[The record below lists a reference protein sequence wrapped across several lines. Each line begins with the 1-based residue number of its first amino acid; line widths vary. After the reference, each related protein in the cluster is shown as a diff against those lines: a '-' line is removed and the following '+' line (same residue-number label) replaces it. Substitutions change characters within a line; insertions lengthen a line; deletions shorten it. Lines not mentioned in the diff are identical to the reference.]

1 MNTLNELYGVILD
14 RKSNPVEGSYTNY
27 LLEKGTEKIAKKVGE
42 EAVETAIA
50 AAKEDRQEI
59 IGEIADVIY
68 HILVLMADQDISIE
82 DVEAELKSRRG

>member
-1 MNTLNELYGVILD
+1 MDTLNELYSIILD
-14 RKSNPVEGSYTNY
+14 RKANPTEGSYTNY
-27 LLEKGTEKIAKKVGE
+27 LLDKGTEKIAKKVGE

-50 AAKEDRQEI
+50 AAKQDRQEI

-68 HILVLMADQDISIE
+68 HVLVLMADQNISIE

>member
-1 MNTLNELYGVILD
+1 MDTLNELYSIILD
-14 RKSNPVEGSYTNY
+14 RKANPTEGSYTNY
-27 LLEKGTEKIAKKVGE
+27 LLDKGTEKIAKKVGE

-50 AAKEDRQEI
+50 AAKQDRQEI

-68 HILVLMADQDISIE
+68 HILVLMADQNISIE

>member
-1 MNTLNELYGVILD
+1 MDTLRELYEVILD
-14 RKSNPVEGSYTNY
+14 RKANPQEGSYTNY
-27 LLEKGTEKIAKKVGE
+27 LLDKGTEKIAKKVGE

-68 HILVLMADQDISIE
+68 HILVLMADQDITLE
-82 DVEAELKSRRG
+82 DVQKELVSRRG

>member
-1 MNTLNELYGVILD
+1 METLRELYEVILD
-14 RKSNPVEGSYTNY
+14 RKANPQEGSYTNY
-27 LLEKGTEKIAKKVGE
+27 LLDKGTEKIAKKVGE

-68 HILVLMADQDISIE
+68 HILVLMADQDITLE
-82 DVEAELKSRRG
+82 DVQKELVSRRG

>member
-1 MNTLNELYGVILD
+1 METLRELYEVILD
-14 RKSNPVEGSYTNY
+14 RKANPQEGSYTNY
-27 LLEKGTEKIAKKVGE
+27 LLDKGTEKIAKKGGE

-68 HILVLMADQDISIE
+68 HILVLMADQDITLE
-82 DVEAELKSRRG
+82 DVQKELVSRRG